1 MFKINIITQ
10 LLAFFVFA
18 IALNILNLKVL
29 FVVAV
34 FFMFALMFVPSHQF
48 YRLAKR
54 LKWFYLVMFV
64 IFALNTPGEHVN
76 GWPFTLSPTYEGLRA
91 GLMQLLRISVML
103 AALSMFLAS
112 NSKQQL
118 ISGFYFLMS
127 PLKWLGLDVERF
139 AARLWLTLHY
149 VEVQQKT
156 PKNQHI
162 FTNLGQSLSAIFTE
176 TQFNDVAITLEA
188 PVFTWLDYVLISLVL
203 TILVQILFKVVV

>member
-1 MFKINIITQ
+1 
-10 LLAFFVFA
+10 
-18 IALNILNLKVL
+18 
-29 FVVAV
+29 
-34 FFMFALMFVPSHQF
+34 MFVLVFVPNHQF
-48 YRLAKR
+48 YRLVKR

-64 IFALNTPGEHVN
+64 IFALNTPGEHLN
-76 GWPFTLSPTYEGLRA
+76 GWPLTLSPTYEGLRA

-103 AALSMFLAS
+103 AALSMLLAS

-149 VEVQQKT
+149 VELQQKAQQKT
-156 PKNQHI
+156 PKNPHI

-176 TQFNDVAITLEA
+176 TQFDDVTITLEA
-188 PVFTWLDYVLISLVL
+188 PVFTWMDYALIAL
-203 TILVQILFKVVV
+203 ILIVAGQILFKVVM